1 MKKFLIT
8 ILFALTTLT
17 SCATYDPETNS
28 YSDPMEG
35 FNRTMFNFNY
45 NVLDPYI
52 VRPAAVFWKSY
63 IPKPVRIGI
72 SNVTSNLSE
81 PASMVNYL
89 LQGEGKKAAIH
100 FTRFFLNTV
109 FGLGG
114 LIDVASMADPQ
125 LQKPEARAFGSV
137 LGHYQVGYG
146 PYVVLPFYGQ
156 ATLREDGGDVVDFLY
171 PPLSLLTSELVITK
185 WIFQGLETRA
195 QFLEYEDMLNN
206 SSDPYSFMRQAY
218 FQRHDFL
225 AADGNVDTSQQQ
237 KREEAVLGD
246 FLDEID
252 E

>member
-109 FGLGG
+109 FG
-114 LIDVASMADPQ
+114 
-125 LQKPEARAFGSV
+125 
-137 LGHYQVGYG
+137 